1 MLAETAASAAPTPA
15 SESDARLARQLRQAL
30 HNIEPLRLLH
40 SPLEVTVEDGV
51 VTIRG
56 VVASVSV
63 WTQIRTAVQEVAEGH
78 EVRAELLTEA
88 DLEVQ
93 TAQALAT
100 DPRTRHAAAGI
111 YVNAVN
117 DRVVLSGRVPTADVA
132 EAAAAIASEV
142 PGVHRVNNRLHVT
155 SVEAQA
161 A

>member
-1 MLAETAASAAPTPA
+1 MLAETAASAAPTSAPD
-15 SESDARLARQLRQAL
+15 SDARLARQLQQAL
-30 HNIEPLRLLH
+30 RNIEPLRLLH

-100 DPRTRHAAAGI
+100 DPRTRHAASGI

-117 DRVVLSGRVPTADVA
+117 DRIVLSGRVPTADVA

-142 PGVHRVNNRLHVT
+142 PGVRRVNNRLHVT